1 MDALSR
7 LDALTPAEA
16 RDELR
21 QCCGSTRWVER
32 MTAARP
38 FVDKERLLTTAEAVW
53 RSLAPEDWLE
63 AFQHHPRIGDR
74 AALRSGFAT
83 RELAQGE
90 QAGALQASEEV
101 LESLARENAA
111 YEARFGHIF
120 IVCATG
126 KTAAEMLALLRER
139 RDNDP
144 GTELRIAADEQAKI
158 TRLRLQKLLAR

>member
-32 MTAARP
+32 MIAARP
-38 FVDKERLLTTAEAVW
+38 FVDKERLFTTAEAVW

-63 AFQHHPRIGDR
+63 AFQHHPKIGDR
-74 AALRSGFAT
+74 AALRRRLAT
-83 RELAQGE
+83 REWAQGE
-90 QAGALQASEEV
+90 QAGALQASEEM
-101 LESLARENAA
+101 LESLAQENAA
-111 YEARFGHIF
+111 YKARFGYIF

-139 RDNDP
+139 RDSDSA
-144 GTELRIAADEQAKI
+144 TELRIAADEQAKI
-158 TRLRLQKLLAR
+158 TRLRLEKLLAR